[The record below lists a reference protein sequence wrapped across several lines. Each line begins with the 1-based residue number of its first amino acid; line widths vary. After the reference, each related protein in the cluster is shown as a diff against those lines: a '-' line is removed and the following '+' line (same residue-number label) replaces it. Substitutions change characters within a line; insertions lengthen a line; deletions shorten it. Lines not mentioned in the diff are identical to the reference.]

1 MIVGDNAMKI
11 FIGADHRGL
20 ELKTKLIEYLK
31 ENGQDITDCKTVSHE
46 GDDYPDFAYE
56 VCQNVLETK
65 GLGILLC
72 GTGIGMSI
80 AANKIKGIRCAK
92 VSNENEAFLAKNH
105 NAANVIALSYKL
117 SFEEIVPIVDIFIVT
132 KPASEE
138 RHLRRIE
145 KITEIENGTFKL

>member
-1 MIVGDNAMKI
+1 MKI
-11 FIGADHRGL
+11 FLGADHRGQDLKNEVKKYL
-20 ELKTKLIEYLK
+20 E
-31 ENGQDITDCKTVSHE
+31 ENGFTVEDSQVESHE
-46 GDDYPDFAYE
+46 GDDYPDFAYD
-56 VCQNVLETK
+56 VCMKVLKEE
-65 GLGILLC
+65 GLDILLC

-92 VSNENEAFLAKNH
+92 VNNENESFLAKNH

-117 SFEEIVPIVDIFIVT
+117 SLAEVIPIVDMFIAT

-145 KITEIENGTFKL
+145 KINKIENNTYTL